1 MRQEI
6 HHSLIL
12 EEHALPNVIRE
23 VSVSVKATVTKT
35 DPVDEKP
42 TPKPVKP
49 DSTVDV
55 VTLVESQRRLL
66 LTQ

>member
-23 VSVSVKATVTKT
+23 ASVSVKATVTKT
-35 DPVDEKP
+35 DPVVKKP

-49 DSTVDV
+49 DPKPDGN
-55 VTLVESQRRLL
+55 
-66 LTQ
+66 